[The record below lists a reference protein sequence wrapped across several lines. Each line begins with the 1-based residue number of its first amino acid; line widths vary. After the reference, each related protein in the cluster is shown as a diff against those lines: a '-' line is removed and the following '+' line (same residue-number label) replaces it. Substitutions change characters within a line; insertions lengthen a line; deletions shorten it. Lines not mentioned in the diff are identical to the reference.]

1 MTNEQAL
8 APGKL
13 YIAGEY
19 AVVDGCAAIVAAVN
33 RYVKVTVDDDNLLI
47 RDSHGKTYNSC
58 DFNKNESEKNNL
70 KKLDLPTF
78 YGKITSESKNYK
90 PLYWKRG
97 IFGREFILDEKDAE
111 DITMSAKDST
121 DACDLPAEKS
131 PAASDEQNQDSQIKK
146 LKKSIHTYFPQCK

>member
-58 DFNKNESEKNNL
+58 DFNKNESEKTNL

-78 YGKITSESKNYK
+78 Y
-90 PLYWKRG
+90 
-97 IFGREFILDEKDAE
+97 
-111 DITMSAKDST
+111 
-121 DACDLPAEKS
+121 
-131 PAASDEQNQDSQIKK
+131 
-146 LKKSIHTYFPQCK
+146 